1 MESHAYLERIEDG
14 VAVLEL
20 RLTAID
26 YVPPED
32 AVLKRRFR
40 YPRKKVEIS
49 AQELLNIIPQI
60 KERDVLVVEHVD
72 GEIQRFCYIDEV
84 ETQLRVERAQARKR
98 RLESKMQRKN
108 TES

>member
-20 RLTAID
+20 RLTPID
-26 YVPPED
+26 YVAPED
-32 AVLKRRFR
+32 AGLKRRFR

-49 AQELLNIIPQI
+49 EQELRNIIPEI

-72 GEIQRFCYIDEV
+72 GEIQTICYVDAV
-84 ETQLRVERAQARKR
+84 ETQLRVKRAQARKE
-98 RLESKMQRKN
+98 RLKSKMQRKN